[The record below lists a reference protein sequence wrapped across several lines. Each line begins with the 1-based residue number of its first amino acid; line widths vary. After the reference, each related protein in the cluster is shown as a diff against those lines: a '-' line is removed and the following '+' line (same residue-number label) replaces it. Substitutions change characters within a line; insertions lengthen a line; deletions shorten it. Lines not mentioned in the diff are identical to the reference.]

1 MDSRESRKVT
11 DILQIRLANE
21 SLKTVLRDVDETDVQ
36 RIDTAVRIHGVSSE
50 TRSPII
56 PDRML
61 GWILL
66 INSAYKEEA

>member
-11 DILQIRLANE
+11 DILQVRLANE
-21 SLKTVLRDVDETDVQ
+21 SLETVLRDVDETDVQ
-36 RIDTAVRIHGVSSE
+36 RIDAAVRIYGASSE

-66 INSAYKEEA
+66 INSACKEET